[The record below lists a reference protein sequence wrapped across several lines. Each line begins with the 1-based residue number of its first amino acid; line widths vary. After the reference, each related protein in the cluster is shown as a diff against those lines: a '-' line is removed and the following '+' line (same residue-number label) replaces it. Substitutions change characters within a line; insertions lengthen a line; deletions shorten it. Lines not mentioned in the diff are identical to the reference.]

1 MVEISQHMKPAKLFY
16 TSALRYLLPIVLLC
30 CILLQAAQAQRPS
43 GMGAGRFDGQ
53 GRPMGPN
60 SKMKGGDSLQQRN
73 NNEDSITIFYRMFD
87 SSRIRFLDSTV
98 GEFSMRFP
106 LQKDQLFL
114 GSLGNAAQ
122 SLLFQPNMKPG
133 FDPGFHAYDIYK
145 YSIEGTRIFQT
156 TRPYT
161 ELDYLLG
168 ARSEQ
173 TIKALHTQNISPTW
187 NASFEFRYLGTPG
200 NFKNNNTSHSNI
212 RLATGFAT
220 RNRRYS
226 GNAIYITNRNRSA
239 TNGGIVSDT
248 FLTSNNQA
256 YTQRFNI
263 PTWLGEDGD
272 VTANPFA
279 TNVKAGHDYK
289 QRLLYFRHQYDF
301 GQKDSVLNINDEDS
315 SYTKVFYPRFRIQHS
330 LLYNNQQFG
339 YKDEYLTDTAAGNA
353 YAQVY
358 RHRFGVQKFYPQF
371 LLNDRWAE
379 LTNEAAILLYPQKN
393 NQDQF
398 LKMGAG
404 LQLLNGSFDS
414 ATKRKYSNSYLLG
427 EYRNRTRNRKWD
439 INAHGR
445 LFLSGINAGD
455 YTVDI
460 SLQTQLGKR
469 AGTLQLGFVNTNRTP
484 SFVFDTLSG
493 FINQTVSSLK
503 QENWTKL
510 SGQYYLPKLRLQLFG
525 NYYLVSNYTYW
536 DSYTTFK
543 QEATLTTVLHVGAA
557 KTFALSKHW
566 NWHTSLHIQTEASKV
581 INLPVLYS
589 QNRIAYEGNFY
600 KNLLLST
607 GVEVRYYTA
616 YTMNDFSPMNGQ
628 WVVQDTAVIRNKP
641 DIHAYLHFRIR
652 SFRLFTRLENLNTLS
667 VRRGFAFVNN
677 NLAAPLYPTPGLF
690 FRLGIYWG
698 FVN

>member
-1 MVEISQHMKPAKLFY
+1 MNHLQNRNWMPAL
-16 TSALRYLLPIVLLC
+16 LLC
-30 CILLQAAQAQRPS
+30 LCMSMAGMLHAQRPT
-43 GMGAGRFDGQ
+43 GIGTGRFDAQ
-53 GRPMGPN
+53 GRPMGAG
-60 SKMKGGDSLQQRN
+60 SKMKGGDSLQQRD

-87 SSRIRFLDSTV
+87 SSRIRLLDSTV
-98 GEFSMRFP
+98 GEFSLRFP

-114 GSLGNAAQ
+114 GSLGNATQ
-122 SLLFQPNMKPG
+122 SLLFQPYMKPG
-133 FDPGFHAYDIYK
+133 FDPGFHAYDTYK
-145 YSIEGTRIFQT
+145 YTVEGTRIFQT

-168 ARSEQ
+168 GRSEQ

-187 NASFEFRYLGTPG
+187 NASFEFRYLGSPG

-212 RLATGFAT
+212 RLASGFAT

-226 GNAIYITNRNRSA
+226 GNFMYITNRNRSA

-248 FLTSNNQA
+248 FLTSTNQA
-256 YTQRFNI
+256 FAQRFNI

-272 VTANPFA
+272 ITANPFA
-279 TNVKAGHDYK
+279 TSVKAGHDYK
-289 QRLLYFRHQYDF
+289 QRILYFRHQYDF
-301 GQKDSVLNINDEDS
+301 GQKDSVLTIDEEDS
-315 SYTKVFYPRFRIQHS
+315 SYTKVFYPRFRVQHS
-330 LLYNNQQFG
+330 ILYNRQEFG
-339 YKDEYLTDTAAGNA
+339 FKDEYLTDTAATNA
-353 YAQVY
+353 YASVY
-358 RHRFGVQKFYPQF
+358 RQRFGVKNFYPNM
-371 LLNDRWAE
+371 LLNDRFTE
-379 LTNEAAILLYPQKN
+379 FTNEAAILLYPQKN

-404 LQLLNGSFDS
+404 LQLLSALHDS
-414 ATKRKYSNSYLLG
+414 VTARKYNNSYVLG

-439 INAHGR
+439 INANAR
-445 LFLSGINAGD
+445 LYLSGLNAGD
-455 YTVDI
+455 YNLDVL
-460 SLQTQLGKR
+460 LQTQLGKK
-469 AGTLQLGFVNTNRTP
+469 AGVLQLGFVNTNRTP

-503 QENWTKL
+503 QENWTKI
-510 SGQYYLPKLRLQLFG
+510 SGQYFLPSLKLQLFG

-536 DSYTTFK
+536 DTYTTFK
-543 QEATLTTVLHVGAA
+543 QESTLTSVLHVGAS
-557 KTFALSKHW
+557 KTIKLSKRW
-566 NWHTSLHIQTEASKV
+566 NWHTSLHVQTEASEV

-589 QNRIAYEGNFY
+589 QNRIAYEGTFF

-616 YTMNDFSPMNGQ
+616 YKMNDFSPMNGQ
-628 WVVQDTAVIRNKP
+628 WIVQDTALIRNKP
-641 DIHAYLHFRIR
+641 DINAYLHLRIR

-667 VRRGFAFVNN
+667 VSRGFAFVNN